1 MTERPMLFAGAFGGH
16 AAVALLPRA
25 PDATQPFQ
33 GGGLEDNLPRHR
45 QVLVHMNTDTELGLG
60 SLVGAWRLKS
70 EVVTFSD
77 TGERVEPHGSDPE
90 GWMTL
95 SAGGRIMFLFGA
107 ANRQPAKSDADRASL
122 FNTMVAYTGKV
133 RLDGPGRIVT
143 TVDLAMNPLI
153 RGEQVRFFSHTDN
166 QLTIRTAEQTI
177 PIFGER
183 LLVIDLIWIRE
194 S

>member
-1 MTERPMLFAGAFGGH
+1 
-16 AAVALLPRA
+16 
-25 PDATQPFQ
+25 
-33 GGGLEDNLPRHR
+33 
-45 QVLVHMNTDTELGLG
+45 MNSDTEAGLGL
-60 SLVGAWRLKS
+60 LVGAWRLKS

-133 RLDGPGRIVT
+133 RLDAPGRIVT

-153 RGEQVRFFSHTDN
+153 RGEQIRFFSLVND
-166 QLTIRTAEQTI
+166 QLNIRTAEQTI

-183 LLVIDLIWIRE
+183 LLVIDLVWMRE
-194 S
+194 R

>member
-1 MTERPMLFAGAFGGH
+1 
-16 AAVALLPRA
+16 
-25 PDATQPFQ
+25 
-33 GGGLEDNLPRHR
+33 
-45 QVLVHMNTDTELGLG
+45 MNTDKESGLG
-60 SLVGAWRLKS
+60 PLVGTWRLKS
-70 EVVTFSD
+70 EVATFSD

-90 GWMTL
+90 SWMTL

-107 ANRQPAKSDADRASL
+107 ANRRPAKSDADRATL

-153 RGEQVRFFSHTDN
+153 HGEQVRFFSLADN
-166 QLTIRTAEQTI
+166 RLAIRSAEQTF

-183 LLVIDLIWIRE
+183 LLVIDLVWIRE
-194 S
+194 L